1 MSPDPW
7 LRLVPGSREKYDA
20 HVAEVQYWD
29 AIVLGEPR
37 PIDTLN
43 PDMAATI
50 RRIHAIDHTPLP
62 DAAFAARLEGELLRS
77 ATQTRADSA
86 APGVKAGRASQQTT
100 TGRARWSDLTRR
112 GVVNFAAMAALL
124 AIILVSTVVTLRVG
138 PLAVRDRESAPLVLG
153 PGITGEELLLQA
165 RLDTLPADPLSA
177 EIERWVLQPGAET
190 PMGTEELSGVGPSA
204 FLIEAGT
211 LTVQSDGPLAVTRAG
226 ATTPTTEREPVELEL
241 QLGDRGFAPSG
252 VTSLWRND
260 GATPVRVLEAKI
272 NRGDRAFPVSR
283 GVLNY
288 TVVDQY
294 PIARPDHPVVMTV
307 FQITLEP
314 GVDLVADAIPGLE
327 MLKVEGGRLVAVDVD
342 EAGHSLPPV
351 VLGQATRALLSF
363 PPGRVF
369 RSGNDQPVSIL
380 LVTFTDRNPLRS
392 SG

>member
-7 LRLVPGSREKYDA
+7 LRLVPGGRERYDA

-29 AIVLGEPR
+29 AIVLGELR
-37 PIDTLN
+37 PINTVD
-43 PDMAATI
+43 PDVAATI
-50 RRIHAIDHTPLP
+50 RRVHAIDQSPLP
-62 DAAFAARLEGELLRS
+62 DAAFAARLESELLRS
-77 ATQTRADSA
+77 ATQSRADSA
-86 APGVKAGRASQQTT
+86 APGVEAGRTSLQTT
-100 TGRARWSDLTRR
+100 TARARWSDLTRR
-112 GVVNFAAMAALL
+112 GVVNLAAMAALL
-124 AIILVSTVVTLRVG
+124 ALVLVSTMVTLRVG
-138 PLAVRDRESAPLVLG
+138 PLAVRDRDHSPLVLG
-153 PGITGEELLLQA
+153 PGITGETLLLQA
-165 RLDTLPADPLSA
+165 RLDALPADSLSA

-226 ATTPTTEREPVELEL
+226 ATTPATEREPVELEL
-241 QLGDRGFAPSG
+241 QPGDRGFAPSG

-272 NRGDRAFPVSR
+272 DRGDRAFPVSR

-288 TVVDQY
+288 TVVDEY
-294 PIARPDHPVVMTV
+294 PIARPDHPAVMTV

-314 GVDLVADAIPGLE
+314 GVDLAADAIPGLE
-327 MLKVEGGRLVAVDVD
+327 MLKVEGGRLVAIDVD
-342 EAGHSLPPV
+342 EEGRPLPSV

-369 RSGNDQPVSIL
+369 RSGNGEPVTLL
-380 LVTFTDRNPLRS
+380 LVTIGGRNPLAV